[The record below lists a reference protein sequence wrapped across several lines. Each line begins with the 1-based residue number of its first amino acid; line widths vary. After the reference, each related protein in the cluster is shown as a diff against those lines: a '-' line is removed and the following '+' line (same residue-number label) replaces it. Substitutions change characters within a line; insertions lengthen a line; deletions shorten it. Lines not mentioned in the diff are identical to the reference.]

1 MRKEIEHQ
9 LDLIDEEVSNNTTNP
24 KEISS
29 NKEDNT
35 NKKERVNEEKDRVR
49 KLGKVRRHPQSQ

>member
-9 LDLIDEEVSNNTTNP
+9 LDLIDEEVSNNTTNS
-24 KEISS
+24 KVISS

-35 NKKERVNEEKDRVR
+35 NEKERVNEEKDRVR
-49 KLGKVRRHPQSQ
+49 KLRKVRRHPQSQ